1 MNNAAIVSTEE
12 MVGLVVLLSGGI
24 DLTYMLYLQLII
36 LSVGDD
42 VPETLLVTDFVNIKI
57 KPIQSFEGAH
67 RDRIC
72 THIFI

>member
-57 KPIQSFEGAH
+57 KLIQSFEGAH
-67 RDRIC
+67 RDRMC
-72 THIFI
+72 AHIFI

>member
-42 VPETLLVTDFVNIKI
+42 VPETLLVTDFVNLKI
-57 KPIQSFEGAH
+57 KSVQSFKDAH
-67 RDRIC
+67 RDRMYV
-72 THIFI
+72 HIFI